1 MNSYRKSNTSMLMS
15 RRESVELLPSNFNA
29 DLLALQLTNNKKEV
43 LNILKLQQVV
53 NEYVVKRKEELL

>member
-43 LNILKLQQVV
+43 LNILKLQ
-53 NEYVVKRKEELL
+53 